1 MSISQKDLQ
10 NLVTAVKQQRDEL
23 KLKLHLAKAEAREEW
38 TKLEN
43 QWEDVR
49 TKAEVT
55 YKETSKT
62 AEDVGSALE
71 LTLQEIKK
79 GYERI
84 KKTL

>member
-1 MSISQKDLQ
+1 MGISQKDLQ
-10 NLVTAVKQQRDEL
+10 NLVTSVKQQRDEL
-23 KLKLHLAKAEAREEW
+23 KLKLHLAKTEAREEW

-43 QWEDVR
+43 QWENVR
-49 TKAEVT
+49 NKAEVA

-62 AEDVGSALE
+62 AEEVGSALE

>member
-1 MSISQKDLQ
+1 MSVSQKDLQ
-10 NLVTAVKQQRDEL
+10 NLVTSVKQQRDEL

-43 QWEDVR
+43 QWEEVR
-49 TKAEVT
+49 TKVEGT

-62 AEDVGSALE
+62 AEGVGSALE
-71 LTLQEIKK
+71 LALQEIKK

>member
-1 MSISQKDLQ
+1 MP
-10 NLVTAVKQQRDEL
+10 
-23 KLKLHLAKAEAREEW
+23 
-38 TKLEN
+38 LEN

-62 AEDVGSALE
+62 AEEVGSALE
-71 LTLQEIKK
+71 LTLKEIKK